1 MTLKDII
8 LQEFKDEMETSIR
21 IFEAVTDDI
30 FNFTP
35 HEKSKTVLELV
46 NHMTEIP
53 SWVAGILG
61 ATEFDWMK
69 YTSPAKITNATDL
82 VATYKSNVEIAI
94 KAFNAITNEDLNA
107 EWTMKKGDFIFF
119 TLPKYAVLRKLI
131 INHTIHHR
139 AQVGLYLRLNNISV
153 PASYVSS
160 ADENL
165 FA

>member
-1 MTLKDII
+1 MILKDII
-8 LQEFKDEMETSIR
+8 LQEFKDEMETTIR

-30 FNFTP
+30 FDFTP
-35 HEKSKTVLELV
+35 HKKSKTVAALA

-53 SWVAGILG
+53 SWVSGILSG
-61 ATEFDWMK
+61 AELDWMH
-69 YTSPAKITNATDL
+69 YTPPVKITNASDL

-94 KAFNAITNEDLNA
+94 KAFDNISNDDLNA
-107 EWTMKKGDFIFF
+107 QWTMKKGDFTFF

-139 AQVGLYLRLNNISV
+139 AQMGLYLRLNSINV

>member
-30 FNFTP
+30 FDFTP
-35 HEKSKTVLELV
+35 HEKSKTLAELV

-53 SWVAGILG
+53 SWVAGVLG
-61 ATEFDWMK
+61 ASELDWMK
-69 YTSPAKITNATDL
+69 YTPPAKITNATDL
-82 VATYKSNVEIAI
+82 VATYKSNVETAI
-94 KAFNAITNEDLNA
+94 KAFDTITNEDLNA

-119 TLPKYAVLRKLI
+119 TLSKYAVLRKLI

-165 FA
+165 FG